1 MRGGRAKILAQFI
14 LNWRHRQSL
23 RRVFLLTPLQSG
35 RLSLLGCK
43 VHAGGEITREFLLE
57 RRWCAYAQHVEVCF
71 GTVGGT
77 RWFGRECRRA
87 IQKRK
92 PGDGAEYSARQ
103 PTRHGVPANRTDGY
117 HDNVPPAGSR
127 RAGDLG
133 QNSSLW
139 EGGARRRE

>member
-77 RWFGRECRRA
+77 WRFGRECRRA
-87 IQKRK
+87 IQERK
-92 PGDGAEYSARQ
+92 PGDGAEHSARQ
-103 PTRHGVPANRTDGY
+103 PARDGVAADWTDGHY
-117 HDNVPPAGSR
+117 HYVSPAGSR
-127 RAGDLG
+127 RTGDLG
-133 QNSSLW
+133 QNSALW
-139 EGGARRRE
+139 EGVARRR